1 MMHTSRREFILSAAA
16 AAATGALA
24 DGPAAATPDW
34 NPPGRWRGVNLL
46 GMFRCPTTG
55 LAPDPRVDG
64 HFVEWEFKA
73 LREWGFNFARLPL
86 DYRILIANDDW
97 SNLSEKKMKFLDEAV
112 AWGRQYGIHVQIC
125 FHRIPGYCILDQS
138 EAFPLGTSPVAQEA
152 ACRLWAA
159 CARRWKDVPNEEL
172 SFNLF
177 NEPTR
182 HTSGKNYLPLVL
194 KLIDAIRQ
202 VDSKRYIMV
211 DGNSC
216 ASTPLPELYS
226 MPAVGQ
232 AFRGYSPSAITHYGV
247 SYAGK
252 IPEEP
257 PTWPLAPGYATGPVV
272 KMPEESVAKYQSAID
287 AGEYCMV
294 GEFGCRN
301 KTPHGVTLAWMEHCL
316 KLWKSKNLGWAL
328 WNLRGHNGFLD
339 SGRMDVAYEDF
350 RGHKLDR
357 KMLELLQRY

>member
-1 MMHTSRREFILSAAA
+1 MMHTSRRDFILSAAT

-24 DGPAAATPDW
+24 DGPTAVAPDW

-46 GMFRCPTTG
+46 GMFRCRYKG
-55 LAPDPRVDG
+55 LANDPRVDG

-86 DYRILIANDDW
+86 DYRALTTGDDW
-97 SNLSEKKMKFLDEAV
+97 YNLAEDKMRFLDEAV
-112 AWGRQYGIHVQIC
+112 DWGRQYGIHVQLC

-138 EAFPLGTSPVAQEA
+138 EAFPLGTSPVAQDA
-152 ACRLWAA
+152 ACRMWAVF
-159 CARRWKDVPNEEL
+159 ARRWKDVPNEEL

-182 HTSGKNYLPLVL
+182 HTAGKNYLPLV
-194 KLIDAIRQ
+194 KMLIAAIRKE
-202 VDSKRYIMV
+202 DPKRYIMV
-211 DGNSC
+211 DGDSC
-216 ASTPLPELYS
+216 ASKPLPELYS

-232 AFRGYSPSAITHYGV
+232 AFRGYTPHAITHFGADFI
-247 SYAGK
+247 AG
-252 IPEEP
+252 IPQTP
-257 PTWPLAPGYATGPVV
+257 PTWPLAPGYV
-272 KMPEESVAKYQSAID
+272 KGHVAQTPEETVEKYQSAID

-301 KTPHGVTLAWMEHCL
+301 KTPHTVTLAWMEHCL

-339 SGRMDVAYEDF
+339 SGRTDVAYEDF
-350 RGHKLDR
+350 NGHKLDR

>member
-1 MMHTSRREFILSAAA
+1 MR
-16 AAATGALA
+16 
-24 DGPAAATPDW
+24 
-34 NPPGRWRGVNLL
+34 
-46 GMFRCPTTG
+46 
-55 LAPDPRVDG
+55 
-64 HFVEWEFKA
+64 
-73 LREWGFNFARLPL
+73 
-86 DYRILIANDDW
+86 
-97 SNLSEKKMKFLDEAV
+97 FLDEAV
-112 AWGRQYGIHVQIC
+112 GWGRQYGIHVQLC

-138 EAFPLGTSPVAQEA
+138 EAFPLGTSPVAQDA
-152 ACRLWAA
+152 ACKMWAA
-159 CARRWKDVPNEEL
+159 FAKRWKDVPNEEL

-182 HTSGKNYLPLVL
+182 HTSGKNYLPLV
-194 KLIDAIRQ
+194 KMLIAAIRKE
-202 VDSKRYIMV
+202 DPKRYIMV

-216 ASTPLPELYS
+216 ASAPLPELYS
-226 MPAVGQ
+226 VPAVGQ

-252 IPEEP
+252 LPEKP
-257 PTWPLAPGYATGPVV
+257 PTWPLAPGYATGPVAR
-272 KMPEESVAKYQSAID
+272 MPEESVEKYQPAID

-301 KTPHGVTLAWMEHCL
+301 KTPHAVTLAWMEHCL

-350 RGHKLDR
+350 NGHKLDR

>member
-1 MMHTSRREFILSAAA
+1 MRMSRRNFIMAAA
-16 AAATGALA
+16 SASIARASA
-24 DGPAAATPDW
+24 DVPKASTPDW

-46 GMFRCPTTG
+46 GMFRCHYTG
-55 LAPDPRVDG
+55 LADDPRVDG

-86 DYRILIANDDW
+86 DYRALTAGDDW
-97 SNLSEKKMKFLDEAV
+97 YNLAESKMRFLDEAV
-112 AWGRQYGIHVQIC
+112 GWGRQYGIHVQLC

-138 EAFPLGTSPVAQEA
+138 EAFPLGTSPVAQDA
-152 ACRLWAA
+152 ACRMWTAF
-159 CARRWKDVPNEEL
+159 ARRWKAVPNEEL

-182 HTSGKNYLPLVL
+182 HTSGKNYLPLV
-194 KLIDAIRQ
+194 KMLIAAIRKE
-202 VDSKRYIMV
+202 DPKRYVMV

-216 ASTPLPELYS
+216 ASRPLPELYGV
-226 MPAVGQ
+226 PAVGQ

-252 IPEEP
+252 LPEKP
-257 PTWPLAPGYATGPVV
+257 PTWPLAPGYATGPVA
-272 KMPEESVAKYQSAID
+272 KQPEESVAQYQSAID

-339 SGRMDVAYEDF
+339 SGRTDVAYEDF
-350 RGHKLDR
+350 NGHKLDR